1 MVSHLRFVEKSRI
14 IAPGWGLFPE
24 QAPLTLV
31 SERGFDMEE
40 DCTAAQHVAPS
51 EPVQGENG
59 ALQPVPQAVAEAA
72 PSPGGGMEAWLDM
85 LEDPNHSY
93 CAMDYGDII
102 EGTVMQVDE
111 EEILVDI
118 GAKSEGVVPNRE
130 FRKAQQSGELEGVK
144 TGDPIFVFVL
154 KAEDDDGR
162 SLLSIDRARQEKS
175 WRWLE
180 QLYEQGDIIEAT
192 VDGYNKG
199 GLLVNLRGVRG
210 FVPASQ
216 VAGVA
221 APIGRLDHGDN
232 LANLVGRTIPLKVIE
247 INRRRNR
254 LILSQRQAL
263 QGFRETRKE
272 ELLESLETGK
282 VYKGVVSSI
291 CNFGVFVD
299 LGGADGLVHL
309 SELSW
314 GRVGHPREV
323 VQVGQ
328 EVDVHVLGI
337 DRERK
342 RIALSLRRCL
352 PEPWT
357 TVADRYHLGQL
368 VQGEITQLATF
379 GAFVRIED
387 GIEGLIHLSELSD
400 TPVAHPRE
408 VVKEGDKV
416 ALRVIRI
423 DPVHRRI
430 GLSLRRALRDMGG
443 EEIKEVADLVEES
456 EEPE

>member
-1 MVSHLRFVEKSRI
+1 
-14 IAPGWGLFPE
+14 
-24 QAPLTLV
+24 
-31 SERGFDMEE
+31 MEE
-40 DCTAAQHVAPS
+40 DLIIAQETATS
-51 EPVQGENG
+51 EPTPQEDVSP
-59 ALQPVPQAVAEAA
+59 ALPQQPAAEDGI
-72 PSPGGGMEAWLDM
+72 PSGGDMEAWLEM
-85 LEDPNHSY
+85 LDNSEHPY
-93 CAMDYGDII
+93 CAMDYGDIV

-130 FRKAQQSGELEGVK
+130 FRKAQQADELEGLK
-144 TGDPIFVFVL
+144 TGDSVFVFVL
-154 KAEDDDGR
+154 KAEDEDGR
-162 SLLSIDRARQEKS
+162 SLLSIDRARLEKS

-180 QLYEQGDIIEAT
+180 QLFEEGSIIEAP
-192 VDGYNKG
+192 VDGFNKG

-210 FVPASQ
+210 FIPASQ
-216 VAGVA
+216 VAGASPVIR
-221 APIGRLDHGDN
+221 PDRPDS
-232 LANLVGRTIPLKVIE
+232 LAGLVGRTVPLKVIE

-263 QGFRETRKE
+263 QGYRETRKG
-272 ELLESLETGK
+272 ELLDSLQAGQ
-282 VYKGVVSSI
+282 VCKGVVSSI

-314 GRVGHPREV
+314 GRIGHPREV

-328 EVDVHVLGI
+328 EVEVHVLGI

-342 RIALSLRRCL
+342 RIALSLRRCQ
-352 PEPWT
+352 PEPWS
-357 TVADRYHLGQL
+357 TVAERYHLGQL
-368 VQGEITQLATF
+368 VEGEITQLATF

-400 TPVAHPRE
+400 NAITHPRE
-408 VVKEGDKV
+408 VVQEGDQV
-416 ALRVIRI
+416 TLRVIRI

-443 EEIKEVADLVEES
+443 EEIKEVADQTEES
-456 EEPE
+456 EGGAA

>member
-1 MVSHLRFVEKSRI
+1 
-14 IAPGWGLFPE
+14 
-24 QAPLTLV
+24 
-31 SERGFDMEE
+31 MEE
-40 DCTAAQHVAPS
+40 DYNAAQQIAPS
-51 EPVQGENG
+51 EPVQEEKE
-59 ALQPVPQAVAEAA
+59 ALEPVPQTAA
-72 PSPGGGMEAWLDM
+72 GETPSSGGGMEAWLDM

-102 EGTVMQVDE
+102 EGTIMQVDG

-130 FRKAQQSGELEGVK
+130 FRKAQQSGELEGLK
-144 TGDPIFVFVL
+144 AGDPIFVFVL

-180 QLYEQGDIIEAT
+180 QLYEQGEIIEAT
-192 VDGYNKG
+192 VDGFNKG

-210 FVPASQ
+210 FIPASQ
-216 VAGVA
+216 VAGA
-221 APIGRLDHGDN
+221 APATRPEQGDN
-232 LANLVGRTIPLKVIE
+232 LANLVGRTVPLKVIE

-272 ELLESLETGK
+272 ELLDSLEIGK
-282 VYKGVVSSI
+282 VYKGVISSI

-314 GRVGHPREV
+314 GRIGHPREV

-352 PEPWT
+352 PEPWS
-357 TVADRYHLGQL
+357 TVAERYHLGQL

-400 TPVAHPRE
+400 TPIAHPRE
-408 VVKEGDKV
+408 VVQEGDKV
-416 ALRVIRI
+416 TLRVIRI
-423 DPVHRRI
+423 DPIHRRI

-443 EEIKEVADLVEES
+443 EEITEEEEVVVDLVEEN

>member
-1 MVSHLRFVEKSRI
+1 
-14 IAPGWGLFPE
+14 
-24 QAPLTLV
+24 
-31 SERGFDMEE
+31 MEE
-40 DCTAAQHVAPS
+40 DHTAAQQIAPS
-51 EPVQGENG
+51 EPVQEEKEVLEP
-59 ALQPVPQAVAEAA
+59 APPAAAEEA
-72 PSPGGGMEAWLDM
+72 PPSGGGMEAWLDM
-85 LEDPNHSY
+85 LEDSNHSY

-102 EGTVMQVDE
+102 EGTIMQVDQ

-130 FRKAQQSGELEGVK
+130 FRKAQQSGELEGLK

-192 VDGYNKG
+192 VDGFNKG

-210 FVPASQ
+210 FIPASQ
-216 VAGVA
+216 VAGA
-221 APIGRLDHGDN
+221 APMGRPDHGDN
-232 LANLVGRTIPLKVIE
+232 LANLVGRTVPLKVIE

-263 QGFRETRKE
+263 QGYRETRKE
-272 ELLESLETGK
+272 ELLDSLEVGK
-282 VYKGVVSSI
+282 VYKGVISSI

-314 GRVGHPREV
+314 GRIGHPREV

-342 RIALSLRRCL
+342 RIALSLRRCQ

-357 TVADRYHLGQL
+357 TVAERYHLGQL

-400 TPVAHPRE
+400 TPIAHPRE
-408 VVKEGDKV
+408 VVQEGDKV
-416 ALRVIRI
+416 SLRVIRI
-423 DPVHRRI
+423 DPIHRRI

-443 EEIKEVADLVEES
+443 EEIKEEEVADLVEES
-456 EEPE
+456 EETE